1 MKLTAVVAKNLKKI
15 TVLNLLLTVVENIV
29 FLAVGYW
36 SVQVL
41 AGSAL
46 GLAVSVLNFYLLGIS
61 VQKAMDKEPKAAQ
74 AYMQS
79 TYNGRMLIE
88 TVALIA
94 AFVLPYFN
102 GFAAVFPLIFTRI
115 SIMIIQKFD
124 KNNDNKEGR

>member
-1 MKLTAVVAKNLKKI
+1 MKLTAVVAENLKKI
-15 TVLNLLLTVVENIV
+15 TVLNLVLTVVENIV

-36 SVQVL
+36 NVQVL

-46 GLAVSVLNFYLLGIS
+46 GWAVSVLNFYLLGIS

-74 AYMQS
+74 AYMQK

-88 TVALIA
+88 TVAIVA
-94 AFVLPYFN
+94 AFILPYFN
-102 GFAAVFPLIFTRI
+102 GFAAVIPFIFTRI